1 MPTVYPSHAT
11 IGILTALPKE
21 CAAVRC
27 MLEGEIR
34 GPAREQAATSEHS
47 YYVGHMPAD
56 SGGRH
61 VVVVALLPDMGN
73 NSAASTATRLLSDFK
88 GVRHLIMCGIAGGVP
103 RPGDTEH
110 DVRLGDIVVSN
121 RGGVVQYDLIKER
134 PDGSKEPRHPP
145 RPPGAALLGA
155 VRHLLTEEALGRRP
169 WEAWLARCSSMA
181 EGSRLA
187 DDRDARGDAI
197 SYPLDSRRAPG
208 LPRVF
213 PGTIAAANILL
224 KNAAHRDYLGATFS
238 VKAIEMEG
246 SGVADAA
253 WFDGAGYLVVR
264 GICDYCDDKKGDV
277 WQGAAAVAAAAY
289 TRAVIASMPAVGAP
303 VRRASPPGAA
313 GKKAVARPGRR
324 KPDLVPASQ
333 PGSRSSAITPLVK
346 VQAAARQEPT
356 SPDPEPQRPPI
367 RDEPSQALWTWL
379 EQRLRGAPEATRL
392 LAMGVPLARQ
402 PKWAWLRSAA
412 EGAKRPAVRDVTG
425 IDLPAAVAD
434 ALLAVPAPTV
444 AEALNAAHEAAEG
457 PARALLGEV
466 LFHVLPF
473 AVNFAETR
481 RRVSE
486 AIQRNERS
494 IELPFRFE
502 TLAEIVSAGVDGR
515 PIDVIATGPFPAGV
529 ASMALPATTYA
540 PLFNDKNDVFV
551 HNVVLQLCRE
561 DGRANEQFVELRQRL
576 VKDPTTLRR
585 LVQVL
590 LQSLHDSRRPRYILF
605 NDQDLKAEVEKS
617 IDDLWGLVRGAIE
630 HKDRGLDGL
639 RLIRLRGDDDAV
651 EDEYKIAL
659 HIRAVKDRR

>member
-1 MPTVYPSHAT
+1 
-11 IGILTALPKE
+11 
-21 CAAVRC
+21 
-27 MLEGEIR
+27 
-34 GPAREQAATSEHS
+34 
-47 YYVGHMPAD
+47 MPAD

-73 NSAASTATRLLSDFK
+73 NSAATTATRLLSDFK

-121 RGGVVQYDLIKER
+121 RGGVVQYDLIKKR

-169 WEAWLARCSSMA
+169 WEAWLARASSMA
-181 EGSRLA
+181 EGSRPA

-197 SYPLDSRRAPG
+197 SYPLDARRAPG

-253 WFDGAGYLVVR
+253 WSDGAGYLVVR

-289 TRAVIASMPAVGAP
+289 TRAVIASMPAVRARAQRSSLPRP
-303 VRRASPPGAA
+303 V
-313 GKKAVARPGRR
+313 GKKAMAGPGRR
-324 KPDLVPASQ
+324 KPDLVPTSQ
-333 PGSRSSAITPLVK
+333 PDSRSSAIAPLPK
-346 VQAAARQEPT
+346 VQTALTTEPT
-356 SPDPEPQRPPI
+356 SKDQEPRPAV
-367 RDEPSQALWTWL
+367 RDAPSQALWTWL

-392 LAMGVPLARQ
+392 LAMGAVLAGHLESTWR
-402 PKWAWLRSAA
+402 RGAA
-412 EGAKRPAVRDVTG
+412 DAAIG

-434 ALLAVPAPTV
+434 ALLSVDARTV
-444 AEALNAAHEAAEG
+444 AAALNAAHGAAQG
-457 PARALLGEV
+457 PARAVLGEV

-473 AVNFAETR
+473 ATDLGEVR
-481 RRVSE
+481 RRASE
-486 AIQRNERS
+486 AVQRNERS
-494 IELPFRFE
+494 VELPFRTE

-515 PIDVIATGPFPAGV
+515 PIDVLSTGALPAGV
-529 ASMALPATTYA
+529 ASLALPATGYA
-540 PLFNDKNDVFV
+540 PLFAGQNDVFV
-551 HNVVLQLCRE
+551 QDVAIQLCRD
-561 DGRANEQFVELRQRL
+561 DGPANEKFVELKRRF
-576 VKDPTTLRR
+576 VKDSAKRERDTASLEELRR
-585 LVQVL
+585 TVQVL
-590 LQSLHDSRRPRYILF
+590 LRRLHDGVPRPRYFLF
-605 NDQDLKAEVEKS
+605 IDQDLKAEGEKS
-617 IDDLWGLVRGAIE
+617 VDHLWGLVRGAVE
-630 HKDRGLDGL
+630 DKERGLDGL
-639 RLIRLRGDDDAV
+639 RLIRLRGGVDDVAS
-651 EDEYKIAL
+651 EYDIAL
-659 HIRAVKDRR
+659 HISDVKNRR